1 MFDRMWK
8 VEVPQN
14 NRLTGQA
21 FKLIGLFETLVANDG
36 IGCSK
41 SHVLL
46 KQITTSS
53 LIHVDLSYNVKVISS
68 NSPKHYSKDVFAGL
82 EKVLL

>member
-1 MFDRMWK
+1 MMFDRMWK
-8 VEVPQN
+8 FEVPQS

-21 FKLIGLFETLVANDG
+21 LKLIGLFETLVDG
-36 IGCSK
+36 IGCPK

-53 LIHVDLSYNVKVISS
+53 Q
-68 NSPKHYSKDVFAGL
+68 
-82 EKVLL
+82 